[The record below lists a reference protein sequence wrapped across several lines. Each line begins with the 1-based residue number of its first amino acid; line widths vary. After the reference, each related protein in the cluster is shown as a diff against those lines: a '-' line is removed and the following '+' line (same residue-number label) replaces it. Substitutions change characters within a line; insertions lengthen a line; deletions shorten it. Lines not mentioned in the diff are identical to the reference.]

1 MEENR
6 NEMNMDVAANEEIV
20 TGEVMED
27 YEGGLGAVVGT
38 IALCAAGYVVGRVAV
53 GGGKKLFGWGKKK
66 IESAKTKA
74 EAKKFVDAQKVQ
86 AEVVEP
92 EKNETK

>member
-6 NEMNMDVAANEEIV
+6 NEMNMNVAENEEIV
-20 TGEVMED
+20 TGEVAD
-27 YEGGLGAVVGT
+27 GYEGGLGAVVGT

-66 IESAKTKA
+66 FESAKTKA

-92 EKNETK
+92 EENETK

>member
-6 NEMNMDVAANEEIV
+6 NEMNMNVAENEEIV

-27 YEGGLGAVVGT
+27 CEGSLGAVVGT

-66 IESAKTKA
+66 FESAKTKA

-92 EKNETK
+92 EENETK